1 MKRQRHTNILELYAA
16 FVTDH
21 FLWMVM
27 PFVSGGSLET
37 LLKLGYSKVC
47 IRCSACLGPHVR
59 PRTLSIQCMLM
70 GRPTRSYRARMQGLR
85 EVEIA
90 TIMKQVLEAL
100 AYLHGRGVLHR
111 DIKVLLFRQ
120 LWNNK

>member
-1 MKRQRHTNILELYAA
+1 MKRQRHINILELYAA
-16 FVTDH
+16 FVTGH

-37 LLKLGYSKVC
+37 LLKLGYNKVWV
-47 IRCSACLGPHVR
+47 RYYACLGPHVG
-59 PRTLSIQCMLM
+59 PRTLSNQCKLM
-70 GRPTRSYRARMQGLR
+70 GCLTRSFCAQMQGLR
-85 EVEIA
+85 EIEIA

-111 DIKVLLFRQ
+111 DIKVLLSRQ
-120 LWNNK
+120 LWNK